1 MKIGQ
6 LLSGMHIVLTNEEQ
20 SFVKRHKDSV
30 SITSLDEHDLWLAQ
44 NLVRKGIYSISN
56 DNRTMVKQLDETTT
70 TQ

>member
-30 SITSLDEHDLWLAQ
+30 SITSLDEHDQWLAQ
-44 NLVRKGIYSISN
+44 NLVRKGIYSISK
-56 DNRTMVKQLDETTT
+56 DSQTIVKKLDETTT
-70 TQ
+70 